1 MNTILQYKLLK
12 LLLMKKIT
20 LFLVFIGMMTLQS
33 CEVNDTVD
41 NDTISEVFE
50 VTTSFNSNNNYSRLV
65 AFNPPIYSSDIVLV
79 YHLYDTVN
87 GEDIWKLMPQTY
99 YFSDGGELDFNFD
112 YTRNNVNIFLTANF
126 GLNTLPSS
134 WTQDQTFRI
143 AIIPANFATTV
154 NKNNIDAVM
163 SALKVNKTEI
173 QKINL

>member
-1 MNTILQYKLLK
+1 MNRVLKYKLINLK
-12 LLLMKKIT
+12 RMKKIT

-65 AFNPPIYSSDIVLV
+65 TLDPPIYSSDVVLV

-112 YTRNNVNIFLTANF
+112 YTRYNVNIFLSANF
-126 GLNTLPSS
+126 SLTTLPSS

-163 SALKVNKTEI
+163 SALSVNKSEI
-173 QKINL
+173 KKIDL

>member
-1 MNTILQYKLLK
+1 
-12 LLLMKKIT
+12 MKKIT

-33 CEVNDTVD
+33 CEVTEINDTVD

-50 VTTSFNSNNNYSRLV
+50 VTTSFNSNNNYTTLV
-65 AFNPPIYSSDIVLV
+65 TFNPPIYSSDVVLV

-112 YTRNNVNIFLTANF
+112 YTRYNVNIFLSANF
-126 GLNTLPSS
+126 SLNTLPSS
-134 WTQDQTFRI
+134 WTQNQTFRI
-143 AIIPANFATTV
+143 AVIPANFAATV

-163 SALKVNKTEI
+163 SALKVDKTEI

>member
-1 MNTILQYKLLK
+1 
-12 LLLMKKIT
+12 MKKIT

-33 CEVNDTVD
+33 CEVTEINDTVD

-65 AFNPPIYSSDIVLV
+65 TFNPPIYSSDVVLV

-87 GEDIWKLMPQTY
+87 GQDVWKLMPQTY

-112 YTRNNVNIFLTANF
+112 YTRYNVNIFLSANF
-126 GLNTLPSS
+126 SLSTLPSS

-143 AIIPANFATTV
+143 VIIPANFATTV
-154 NKNNIDAVM
+154 NKNSIDAVM
-163 SALKVNKTEI
+163 SALKVEKTEI

>member
-1 MNTILQYKLLK
+1 
-12 LLLMKKIT
+12 MKKIT

-33 CEVNDTVD
+33 CEVTEVYDDAPRN
-41 NDTISEVFE
+41 EVFE

-65 AFNPPIYSSDIVLV
+65 VFDPPIYSSDSVLV

-87 GEDIWKLMPQTY
+87 GEDVWKLMPQTY

-112 YTRNNVNIFLTANF
+112 YTRYNVNIFLSANF
-126 GLNTLPSS
+126 SLGTLPSS

-163 SALKVNKTEI
+163 SALKVNKSEI
-173 QKINL
+173 QKIDL

>member
-1 MNTILQYKLLK
+1 
-12 LLLMKKIT
+12 MKKIT

-33 CEVNDTVD
+33 CEVTEITDTVD

-65 AFNPPIYSSDIVLV
+65 TFNPPIYSSDVVLV

-112 YTRNNVNIFLTANF
+112 YTRYNVNIFLSANF
-126 GLNTLPSS
+126 SLTTLPSS

-143 AIIPANFATTV
+143 VIIPASFATSV
-154 NKNNIDAVM
+154 NKNSIDAVM
-163 SALKVNKTEI
+163 SALKVEKTEI

>member
-1 MNTILQYKLLK
+1 
-12 LLLMKKIT
+12 MKKIT

-33 CEVNDTVD
+33 CEVTEITDTVD

-65 AFNPPIYSSDIVLV
+65 TFDPPIYSSDVVLV

-112 YTRNNVNIFLTANF
+112 YTRYNVNIFLSANF
-126 GLNTLPSS
+126 SLTTLPSS

-143 AIIPANFATTV
+143 VIIPASFATSV
-154 NKNNIDAVM
+154 NKNSIDAVM
-163 SALKVNKTEI
+163 SALKVEKTEI

>member
-1 MNTILQYKLLK
+1 
-12 LLLMKKIT
+12 MKKIT

-33 CEVNDTVD
+33 CEVTEINDTVD

-50 VTTSFNSNNNYSRLV
+50 VTTSFNSNNNYSTLV
-65 AFNPPIYSSDIVLV
+65 TFNPPIYSSDVVLV

-112 YTRNNVNIFLTANF
+112 YTRYNVNIFLSANF
-126 GLNTLPSS
+126 SLNTLPSS
-134 WTQDQTFRI
+134 WTQNQTFRI
-143 AIIPANFATTV
+143 AVIPANFAATV

-163 SALKVNKTEI
+163 SALKVDKTEI

>member
-1 MNTILQYKLLK
+1 
-12 LLLMKKIT
+12 MKKIT

-33 CEVNDTVD
+33 CEVTEITDTVD

-65 AFNPPIYSSDIVLV
+65 TFNPPIYSSDVVLV

-112 YTRNNVNIFLTANF
+112 YTRYNVNIFLSANF
-126 GLNTLPSS
+126 SLTTLPSS

-143 AIIPANFATTV
+143 VIIPANFATTV
-154 NKNNIDAVM
+154 NKNSIDAVM
-163 SALKVNKTEI
+163 SALKVEKTEI

>member
-1 MNTILQYKLLK
+1 
-12 LLLMKKIT
+12 MKKIT

-33 CEVNDTVD
+33 CEVTEITDTVD

-50 VTTSFNSNNNYSRLV
+50 VTTSFNSNNNYNRLV
-65 AFNPPIYSSDIVLV
+65 TFNPPIYSSDVVLV

-112 YTRNNVNIFLTANF
+112 YTRYNVNIFLSANF
-126 GLNTLPSS
+126 SLTTLPSS

-143 AIIPANFATTV
+143 VIIPASFATSV
-154 NKNNIDAVM
+154 NKNSIDAVM
-163 SALKVNKTEI
+163 SALKVEKTEI

>member
-1 MNTILQYKLLK
+1 
-12 LLLMKKIT
+12 MKKIT

-33 CEVNDTVD
+33 CEVTEINDTVD

-65 AFNPPIYSSDIVLV
+65 TFNPPIYSSDVVLV

-87 GEDIWKLMPQTY
+87 GEDVWKLMPQTY
-99 YFSDGGELDFNFD
+99 YFGDGGELDFNFD
-112 YTRNNVNIFLTANF
+112 YTRYNVNIFLSANF
-126 GLNTLPSS
+126 SLSTLPSS
-134 WTQDQTFRI
+134 WTQNQTFRI

-154 NKNNIDAVM
+154 NKNSIDAVM
-163 SALKVNKTEI
+163 SALKVNKSEI

>member
-1 MNTILQYKLLK
+1 
-12 LLLMKKIT
+12 MKKIT
-20 LFLVFIGMMTLQS
+20 LFLVFIGMMALQS
-33 CEVNDTVD
+33 CEVTEVYDDAPRN
-41 NDTISEVFE
+41 EVFE

-65 AFNPPIYSSDIVLV
+65 VFDPPIYSSDSVLV

-87 GEDIWKLMPQTY
+87 GEDVWKLMPQTY

-112 YTRNNVNIFLTANF
+112 YTRYNVNIFLSANF
-126 GLNTLPSS
+126 SLGTLPSS

-163 SALKVNKTEI
+163 SALKVNKSEI
-173 QKINL
+173 QKIDL